1 MSNGGTAQNDPIKG
15 SKCSVNHGRIVKS
28 DDTSI
33 TFQDGVVM
41 RKGTMEIIHDPRNTR
56 AEQK

>member
-41 RKGTMEIIHDPRNTR
+41 RKGTMEIIHDPREN
-56 AEQK
+56 KS